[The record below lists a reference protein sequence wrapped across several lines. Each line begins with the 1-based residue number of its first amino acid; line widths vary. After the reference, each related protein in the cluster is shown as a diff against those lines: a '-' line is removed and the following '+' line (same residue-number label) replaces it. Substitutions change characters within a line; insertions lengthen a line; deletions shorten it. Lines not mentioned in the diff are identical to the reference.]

1 MPLSQQFQSFLKQLR
16 AGSAQFDQ
24 LADIGELRGAFDA
37 LAGVPSVV
45 SDVAIRPVD
54 AAGVPAEWIE
64 PEGCDSSRVIFYL
77 HGGGYVAGNPVMYRN
92 LVTELCRA
100 CGYRALT
107 VDYRLAPEHPF
118 PAALEDAQR
127 SYAWLLAQGIA
138 SDRIVVIGDS
148 AGGGLALSTLV
159 SLRDGNQPLP
169 AAAVLLSPWTDL
181 TLQGKSHVTKAQDD
195 PVITRKFLDQ
205 CRQHYLGTKA
215 SDTDALVS
223 PLWADLRGMPPLLVL
238 VGTAEALLD
247 DSRALVH
254 KAREAGV
261 SAESI
266 EGEGMVHT
274 WPFFVTSFPEAG
286 QAVRRIGAYIRASIR

>member
-1 MPLSQQFQSFLKQLR
+1 MPLSQQFQSFVRQLR
-16 AGSAQFDQ
+16 ASPAQFEQ
-24 LADIGELRGAFDA
+24 LSDIGELRAAFDA
-37 LAGVPSVV
+37 LAGDPSAVP
-45 SDVAIRPVD
+45 DVAIRPVD
-54 AAGVPAEWIE
+54 AAGVSAEWVE

-92 LVTELCRA
+92 LITELCQA

-181 TLQGKSHVTKAQDD
+181 TLQGNSHVTKAHDD
-195 PVITRKFLDQ
+195 PVITRKFVDQ
-205 CRQHYLGTKA
+205 CRQRYIGTKA

-223 PLWADLRGMPPLLVL
+223 PLRADLTGMPPLLVL
-238 VGTAEALLD
+238 VGTEEVLLD
-247 DSRALVH
+247 DSTTLVH

-261 SAESI
+261 SVELI

-286 QAVRRIGAYIRASIR
+286 EAVRQVGAYIRASVR